1 MSHAFVDQMLEKS
14 KAGEL
19 RSPVSETLEMHLVDF
34 GRGEAVYEMEARE
47 ALGNPLGV
55 IQGGVATALADA
67 AMAAAT
73 SSILDDD
80 EIQKSA
86 ITTIDIFARFIRPV
100 NAKKV
105 ERLRAE
111 AKVVRAGGRLVWA
124 EADVLADDEVVGKF
138 ASTGIRVSFDPAAY
152 IADRDTPMSEPGTE
166 VMAQFIGAEN
176 VDRSRDYL
184 EQLDPELH
192 RYIMDFVYGEVYA
205 GDALDPKTRA
215 LCTVA
220 MLATLGQQLQLGVY
234 VRAARRQG
242 ASEEEIREVLR
253 QVAVYAG
260 FPNAWNAL
268 ATMKAA
274 LEHYADPETKEEAT
288 S

>member
-1 MSHAFVDQMLEKS
+1 MARPS
-14 KAGEL
+14 
-19 RSPVSETLEMHLVDF
+19 
-34 GRGEAVYEMEARE
+34 YEMEASE
-47 ALGNPLGV
+47 TLGNPLGV

-73 SSILDDD
+73 TTILDDE
-80 EIQKSA
+80 EIQTSA

-100 NAKKV
+100 NAKTI

-111 AKVVRAGGRLVWA
+111 ARVIRAGGRLVWA
-124 EADVLADDEVVGKF
+124 EADVLADGDVVGKF
-138 ASTGIRVSFDPAAY
+138 ASTGIRIWRLIRPPTCGGAVE
-152 IADRDTPMSEPGTE
+152 RPMSEPGAD
-166 VMAQFIGAEN
+166 VMARFVGPEN
-176 VDRSRDYL
+176 VDRGREYL

-192 RYIMDFVYGEVYA
+192 RYIMDFVYGEIYA
-205 GDALDPKTRA
+205 GDVLDLPRTRA

-220 MLATLGQQLQLGVY
+220 MLAALGQQLQLGVY

-242 ASEEEIREVLR
+242 ATEEEIREVLR

-268 ATMKAA
+268 ATMKQSLEGFSETSLRPRLLSFWGSMPVTRAILA
-274 LEHYADPETKEEAT
+274 LARRA
-288 S
+288 

>member
-1 MSHAFVDQMLEKS
+1 M
-14 KAGEL
+14 
-19 RSPVSETLEMHLVDF
+19 T
-34 GRGEAVYEMEARE
+34 
-47 ALGNPLGV
+47 
-55 IQGGVATALADA
+55 
-67 AMAAAT
+67 
-73 SSILDDD
+73 
-80 EIQKSA
+80 
-86 ITTIDIFARFIRPV
+86 
-100 NAKKV
+100 
-105 ERLRAE
+105 
-111 AKVVRAGGRLVWA
+111 
-124 EADVLADDEVVGKF
+124 
-138 ASTGIRVSFDPAAY
+138 
-152 IADRDTPMSEPGTE
+152 EPGTE
-166 VMAQFIGAEN
+166 VMARFIGSEN

-220 MLATLGQQLQLGVY
+220 MLAALGRQLQLGVY

-242 ASEEEIREVLR
+242 ATEEEIREVLR

-274 LEHYADPETKEEAT
+274 LEHYAEKETEEAT
-288 S
+288 P